1 MGKLYRI
8 RDGERFV
15 QPSGEVKHG
24 GDTIELDADTA
35 ALHATRLEPAPV
47 VIEPPPVID
56 AIDDDHKE

>member
-24 GDTIELDADTA
+24 GETIELDEDTA
-35 ALHATRLEPAPV
+35 ALHAARLDLLPV
-47 VIEPPPVID
+47 D
-56 AIDDDHKE
+56 ATDDDRKE

>member
-24 GDTIELDADTA
+24 GDTIELDEDTA
-35 ALHATRLEPAPV
+35 ALHATRLEQLPV
-47 VIEPPPVID
+47 VVEPVID